1 MSEISQ
7 SVCEGEAIDLIRY
20 DYSGGAVGVTL
31 SWMVDGAP
39 SATTP
44 SGLVVSNAD
53 GILTISGSPSTN
65 ITTSSE
71 LGYTVT
77 TTNSG
82 CTPAKEYSGTIS
94 ISPQPILLI
103 NSGTNTQTICEGV
116 AMTNIVI
123 DAAQG
128 ANNAIIS
135 WDVQPPGIFG
145 QFDATTSQFTISG
158 SPSGINED
166 TTYNYSVK
174 AINSIDGCESDP
186 FTGSITVLNGHT
198 LQLLSGSSSVNQ
210 TFCEGEELPFPISYE
225 FGGGALAARVLG
237 LPPGLN
243 WSITDNRITISGTPT
258 LNVSSTSTNTYTY
271 TVETIGA
278 SCIPITETGVIDL
291 VPNPMIQLIS
301 GLNTQSVCEDEAIVD
316 IVYNTIDGAENVD
329 LTWDSQP
336 NGIYG
341 NFDSTTGQFT
351 ISGTPTGL
359 VEDKVYNY
367 TIQAVNLSNN
377 CVSSELTGSISV
389 QNGHD
394 LKLIS
399 GSTSINQ
406 SLCEG
411 LDLSQDI
418 VYEFSGGANS
428 ARVLGLPPGV
438 GWTVTGNVIT
448 ISGSA
453 SENIAS
459 QTDYVFTVETLGNS
473 CTSASLDGQITIHPD
488 AEITLSTP
496 SSTVN
501 QFICEGESI
510 DPITYTFGGGTV
522 DAVPSG
528 LPPGINGTY
537 NTSTRIMTISGTP
550 TQNVEIDTSYN
561 FTVRALNDQGCES
574 PELTGEITVKA
585 NAELTLLSSTNT
597 IDQTVCVNSNIS
609 DIRIRFKNSSVPSA
623 NNLPSGLSSE
633 VVGTDVLRIF
643 GSVSVGGPYT
653 FDVIGTNTNGCSST
667 AVTVQLTVVP
677 DYSINPTKVV
687 LDMNDPSNG
696 TDESLVKNISCFG
709 NSDGEIKVNL
719 SNDSSTL
726 SYIYSWSGPNNYA
739 NTTQSNH
746 IKNLKPGNYTV
757 SVFPQGNSDCPV
769 TASFTV
775 VQPNPTDISIN
786 NISPVSCT
794 GADDGL
800 ISVSITGGNSFYYK
814 NYIWEVLEEDE
825 NCVTY
830 TIKLRDTDNDGIF
843 DIADA
848 DIDNDGVVDPNK
860 SDTNG
865 DGIIDEATGG
875 NFSYSIVSYQSC
887 DGTFI
892 TDNKQS
898 LSDFSSNGVYQ
909 ICAVPNSVSS
919 DANLDHD
926 LDANTP
932 NISSVV
938 ISGGTASCSSGSWQK
953 IDRLKGT
960 TYADNLTAGL
970 YRLTVVEGPDLADI
984 ESLDIDDL
992 RNDPDVCITDQ
1003 IFELPKDQIL
1013 YGSVRVDE
1021 AYCSLTGG
1029 YIDIDVNQSAGEV
1042 YFYYDGVRI
1051 PSTDISIVAAE
1062 FGINTHRVLIT
1073 APVSEASFE
1082 IRNANGCGVVVAQDL
1097 LDTSVL
1103 TPIINYTSPE
1113 LEKYGTI
1120 SERSNVLFT
1129 LANNTSYYNVEWDFG
1144 DASPVATGERVSHQ
1158 YFADGTYTVTVYVYN
1173 ASGCFT
1179 TATQEIIVGK
1189 GYTIL
1194 MPNAFSPNGDN
1205 INEIIGP
1212 VFTGLKAVDFFIYN
1226 KQGILVYQESVS
1238 ETNLSEDGTI
1248 EIKGWDG
1255 TNSDPASNFYVY
1267 KIIGVRIND
1276 EIVTKTGTIF
1286 LIE

>member
-1 MSEISQ
+1 M
-7 SVCEGEAIDLIRY
+7 
-20 DYSGGAVGVTL
+20 
-31 SWMVDGAP
+31 
-39 SATTP
+39 
-44 SGLVVSNAD
+44 
-53 GILTISGSPSTN
+53 
-65 ITTSSE
+65 
-71 LGYTVT
+71 
-77 TTNSG
+77 
-82 CTPAKEYSGTIS
+82 
-94 ISPQPILLI
+94 
-103 NSGTNTQTICEGV
+103 
-116 AMTNIVI
+116 
-123 DAAQG
+123 
-128 ANNAIIS
+128 
-135 WDVQPPGIFG
+135 
-145 QFDATTSQFTISG
+145 
-158 SPSGINED
+158 
-166 TTYNYSVK
+166 
-174 AINSIDGCESDP
+174 
-186 FTGSITVLNGHT
+186 
-198 LQLLSGSSSVNQ
+198 
-210 TFCEGEELPFPISYE
+210 
-225 FGGGALAARVLG
+225 G

-258 LNVSSTSTNTYTY
+258 VNVSATSTNIYTY

-278 SCIPITETGVIDL
+278 SCTPITETGVIDL

-316 IVYNTIDGAENVD
+316 IVYNTIDGAENVE

-394 LKLIS
+394 LKLLS
-399 GSTSINQ
+399 GSTSTNQ

-411 LDLSQDI
+411 LELSQDI

-428 ARVLGLPPGV
+428 ARVLGLPPGI

-448 ISGSA
+448 ISGFA
-453 SENIAS
+453 SENITS
-459 QTDYVFTVETLGNS
+459 QTDYIFTVETLGNN
-473 CTSASLDGQITIHPD
+473 CLSASLTGQITINPD

-501 QFICEGESI
+501 QFICEGEPI

-528 LPPGINGTY
+528 LPPGITGIY
-537 NTSTRIMTISGTP
+537 NASTRIMTISGTP

-633 VVGTDVLRIF
+633 VVGTDILRIF

-800 ISVSITGGNSFYYK
+800 ISVSISGGNSFYYK

-892 TDNKQS
+892 TDNKQL

-992 RNDPDVCITDQ
+992 RNDPDVCITDK

-1051 PSTDISIVAAE
+1051 PSADISIVAAE

>member
-1 MSEISQ
+1 
-7 SVCEGEAIDLIRY
+7 
-20 DYSGGAVGVTL
+20 
-31 SWMVDGAP
+31 
-39 SATTP
+39 P

-53 GILTISGSPSTN
+53 GILTISGTPSTN

-394 LKLIS
+394 LKLLS
-399 GSTSINQ
+399 GSTSTNQ

-453 SENIAS
+453 SENISS

-528 LPPGINGTY
+528 LPPGITGTY
-537 NTSTRIMTISGTP
+537 NASTRIMTISGTP

-1051 PSTDISIVAAE
+1051 PSADISIVAAE

-1158 YFADGTYTVTVYVYN
+1158 YFADGTYKVTVYVYN

-1248 EIKGWDG
+1248 EIQGWDG